1 MPRAPKG
8 QPPRYKQIAD
18 DLRDKIESGAYA
30 PGVKLPSE
38 AQLMIEYDA
47 ARLTIRSAIGILATE
62 GLTEARHGKGVY
74 VLAGQWQPIVR
85 NALKRLSAEQWGQ
98 GKSMWDVDIDDRKLE
113 PTDVRMEHLP
123 VGEDP
128 DAARALG
135 VERGE
140 LIVTRTRRYL
150 VDRVPVMRAT
160 SFIPEDLARGTAI
173 TRTDTGPGGIYARL
187 AEGGHGPVR
196 FREEVR
202 CRMPRADEMADLSIA
217 ATAPVVEL
225 TRYAYD
231 ARDRVVEVNRMI
243 LDASRYLLVYDFP
256 A

>member
-1 MPRAPKG
+1 VPRAPKG

-18 DLRDKIESGAYA
+18 DLRGKIERKVYTPGA
-30 PGVKLPSE
+30 KLPSE
-38 AQLMIEYDA
+38 SELMEEYDA
-47 ARLTIRSAIGILATE
+47 ARLTIRHAISILATE

-113 PTDVRMEHLP
+113 PTDVRMEQLP
-123 VGEDP
+123 ADA

-135 VERGE
+135 LEVDA

-150 VDRVPVMRAT
+150 VDRVPVMRST
-160 SFIPEDLARGTAI
+160 SLIPEDLARGTAI
-173 TRTDTGPGGIYARL
+173 TRVDTGPGGIYARL
-187 AEGGHGPVR
+187 AESGHGPAR

-231 ARDRVVEVNRMI
+231 THDRVVEVNRMI

>member
-18 DLRDKIESGAYA
+18 DLRGKIEDGTYVPGA
-30 PGVKLPSE
+30 KLPSE
-38 AQLMIEYDA
+38 AELMTEYDA
-47 ARLTIRSAIGILATE
+47 ARLTVRSALGILTTE

-85 NALKRLSAEQWGQ
+85 NALKRLSADQWGQ

-113 PTDVRMEHLP
+113 PTDVRIEQLEAD
-123 VGEDP
+123 V

-135 VERGE
+135 LEAGS
-140 LIVTRTRRYL
+140 LIWTRSRRYL
-150 VDRVPVMRAT
+150 VDRVPVMR
-160 SFIPEDLARGTAI
+160 SVSLIPDDLARGTAI
-173 TRTDTGPGGIYARL
+173 TRINSGPGGIYARL
-187 AEGGHGPVR
+187 ADAGHGPIR

-231 ARDRVVEVNRMI
+231 THDRVVEVNRMI

>member
-18 DLRDKIESGAYA
+18 DLRGKIERGDYA
-30 PGVKLPSE
+30 PGDKLPSE
-38 AQLMIEYDA
+38 AELMAEHDA
-47 ARLTIRSAIGILATE
+47 ARLTIRSAISILTTE
-62 GLTEARHGKGVY
+62 GLAEARHGKGVY

-123 VGEDP
+123 A
-128 DAARALG
+128 DADAVRALG
-135 VERGE
+135 LEPDT

-160 SFIPEDLARGTAI
+160 SLIPEDLARGTAI
-173 TRTDTGPGGIYARL
+173 TRMDTGPGGIYARL

-231 ARDRVVEVNRMI
+231 TRDRVVEVNRMI
-243 LDASRYLLVYDFP
+243 LDAARYLLVYDFP

>member
-1 MPRAPKG
+1 VPRAPKG

-18 DLRDKIESGAYA
+18 DLRAKIEQKVYE
-30 PGVKLPSE
+30 PGTKLPSE
-38 AQLMIEYDA
+38 TELMAEYDA
-47 ARLTIRSAIGILATE
+47 ARLTIRHAISILATE

-85 NALKRLSAEQWGQ
+85 NALKRLSVEQWGQ

-123 VGEDP
+123 ADA

-135 VERGE
+135 LEQGE
-140 LIVTRTRRYL
+140 LIVTRSRRYL

-160 SFIPEDLARGTAI
+160 SLIPEDLARGTAI

-231 ARDRVVEVNRMI
+231 THDRVVEVNRMI

>member
-18 DLRDKIESGAYA
+18 DLRDKIERKVYE
-30 PGVKLPSE
+30 PGDKLPSE
-38 AQLMIEYDA
+38 AELMAEYDA
-47 ARLTIRSAIGILATE
+47 ARLTIRHATSILTTE

-113 PTDVRMEHLP
+113 PTDVRMENLP
-123 VGEDP
+123 ADA

-135 VERGE
+135 LEQGE

-231 ARDRVVEVNRMI
+231 TRDRVVEVNRMI

>member
-1 MPRAPKG
+1 VPRAPKG

-18 DLRDKIESGAYA
+18 DLRDKIERKVYEPGA
-30 PGVKLPSE
+30 KLPSE
-38 AQLMIEYDA
+38 TALMAEYDA
-47 ARLTIRSAIGILATE
+47 ARLTIRHAISILATE
-62 GLTEARHGKGVY
+62 GLAEARHGKGVY

-98 GKSMWDVDIDDRKLE
+98 GKSMWDVDIDDRRLE
-113 PTDVRMEHLP
+113 ATDVRIEQL
-123 VGEDP
+123 DADS

-135 VERGE
+135 LDVGT
-140 LIVTRTRRYL
+140 LIWTRTRRYL
-150 VDRVPVMRAT
+150 VDRVPVMRST
-160 SFIPEDLARGTAI
+160 SFIPDDLARGTAI
-173 TRTDTGPGGIYARL
+173 TRIDTGAGGIYARL
-187 AEGGHGPVR
+187 ADDGHRPVR

-231 ARDRVVEVNRMI
+231 TRDRVVEVNRMI